1 MVRSFLVYE
10 LILLLYSINNIVFQP
25 LYQILDTS
33 QSYLGVCVLKFKLPI
48 VNDSIEYNNE
58 QNKSDGYSLKD
69 GKKLSALNR
78 SPESTSRPFMAINF
92 SYIELI

>member
-1 MVRSFLVYE
+1 MYG
-10 LILLLYSINNIVFQP
+10 ILYIYNNIVFQP

-69 GKKLSALNR
+69 GKK
-78 SPESTSRPFMAINF
+78 STRTEEQMVYKGNISKKKLTKSMFHTKSFHRNWF
-92 SYIELI
+92 S